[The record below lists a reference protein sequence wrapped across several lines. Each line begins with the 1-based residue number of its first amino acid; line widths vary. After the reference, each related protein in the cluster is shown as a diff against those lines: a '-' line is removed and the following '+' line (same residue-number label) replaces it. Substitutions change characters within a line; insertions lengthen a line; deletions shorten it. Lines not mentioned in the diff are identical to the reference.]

1 MKFFS
6 GQIGVLSIKISY
18 AKKLSQKGGG
28 LRRKK
33 FAKQYLTGSQYI
45 YHLKKK
51 WEPCGFF
58 IKLPQHKANRF
69 SLTMLNARLSP
80 GLTFANC
87 MSMVRGPAWRVPAVE
102 LHGQWSGPSAGC
114 I

>member
-1 MKFFS
+1 M
-6 GQIGVLSIKISY
+6 
-18 AKKLSQKGGG
+18 QKNCPKRGGG
-28 LRRKK
+28 ASAEKIRQTVFDR
-33 FAKQYLTGSQYI
+33 FPIYI
-45 YHLKKK
+45 SFEKKK